1 VSPLTHVGLFGAGVA
16 SFLAPCVLPLVPA
29 YVAMIAGQA
38 ATSPAA
44 IGRGALAFVGGFASV
59 FVALGGFA
67 GWLGSRLDLFEVWVQ
82 RVGGAL
88 VVVFGLL
95 LLASWRG
102 WFAPEAHLLS
112 GLPAADTVI
121 RPLVMG
127 VAFGAA
133 WTPCVGPVLGTALVL
148 AAQSSTPWRGA
159 TLLGAYALGIGVPF
173 VVAALALS
181 SWPAALRRLQHAS
194 RRLEPVAGAALVTLG
209 VLLAFGLYDRF
220 LDPLAPLVPGS
231 A

>member
-1 VSPLTHVGLFGAGVA
+1 VSLLTHVGLFGAGVA
-16 SFLAPCVLPLVPA
+16 SFLAPCVVPLVPA
-29 YVAMIAGQA
+29 YVAMIVGEA

-44 IGRGALAFVGGFASV
+44 IGRGALAFVGGFASI

-67 GWLGSRLDLFEVWVQ
+67 GWLGSGLDTFEIWVQ

-102 WFAPEAHLLS
+102 WFAPEAHLLR
-112 GLPAADTVI
+112 GLPAAGSVVRPVVI
-121 RPLVMG
+121 G

-133 WTPCVGPVLGTALVL
+133 WTPCAGPVLGTALVL
-148 AAQSSTPWRGA
+148 AAQSSAPWRGA
-159 TLLGAYALGIGVPF
+159 SLLGAYALGIGVPF
-173 VVAALALS
+173 VAAALALS
-181 SWPAALRRLQHAS
+181 AWPGALRRLQRVS
-194 RRLEPVAGAALVTLG
+194 RCLEPVAAAALVALG
-209 VLLAFGLYDRF
+209 LLLVFGLYDVI

-231 A
+231 T